1 MICSYYESFLRN
13 EIFYDSPEKADIVL
27 DVYEKDIRQRDYI
40 INVIED
46 YICGGCRF
54 QAVKRLLTWI
64 IEPEIKSSRKVAKKS
79 EYLDKE
85 FEEAMKGGK

>member
-1 MICSYYESFLRN
+1 MNSFYESFLRN
-13 EIFYDSPEKADIVL
+13 EIFYKSPEKADVVL

-46 YICGGCRF
+46 YIHGGSRC

-64 IEPEIKSSRKVAKKS
+64 IEPELKSTRKVERKS
-79 EYLDKE
+79 EYLDQG
-85 FEEAMKGGK
+85 FEEAMKK

>member
-1 MICSYYESFLRN
+1 MICSYYESFLRK
-13 EIFYDSPEKADIVL
+13 EIFYNSPEKAEIVL

-46 YICGGCRF
+46 YIRGGSRF
-54 QAVKRLLTWI
+54 QAVKKLLTWI
-64 IEPEIKSSRKVAKKS
+64 IEPELKSTRKVAKKS

-85 FEEAMKGGK
+85 FKEKMK

>member
-1 MICSYYESFLRN
+1 MISFYESFLRN
-13 EIFYDSPEKADIVL
+13 EIFYNSPEKADIVL

-46 YICGGCRF
+46 YIRGGSRF

-64 IEPEIKSSRKVAKKS
+64 IEPELKSTRRVAKKS
-79 EYLDKE
+79 EYLDRE